1 MEDKNKNLWELVGN
15 MCLEKALTILKKE
28 NHLDVETTKVVRN
41 LVEVAILIDSLNLQW
56 QGLKTLSGGGFSGF
70 LFRYESNKKLS

>member
-56 QGLKTLSGGGFSGF
+56 
-70 LFRYESNKKLS
+70 

>member
-28 NHLDVETTKVVRN
+28 NHLDVETTKVVRKWQAQN
-41 LVEVAILIDSLNLQW
+41 QSGVGVS
-56 QGLKTLSGGGFSGF
+56 QGLASLLKATK
-70 LFRYESNKKLS
+70 N

>member
-56 QGLKTLSGGGFSGF
+56 QAQNQSGVGVSQGLASLLKATK
-70 LFRYESNKKLS
+70 N